1 MKSSTKMTITTFG
14 AAGAL
19 ALVVGVGGVGP
30 SPAAAAAPAPVTHS
44 SSSLTAASQNV
55 AVAPGSVHKAVLVA
69 CISGLNCG

>member
-1 MKSSTKMTITTFG
+1 MTITTFG

-30 SPAAAAAPAPVTHS
+30 SPVTPAPAPATHS
-44 SSSLTAASQNV
+44 SSSVTPASQNV

>member
-30 SPAAAAAPAPVTHS
+30 SPAAAAPAPVTHS
-44 SSSLTAASQNV
+44 ALSATPASQHV
-55 AVAPGSVHKAVLVA
+55 AAAPGNVHKAVLVA

>member
-14 AAGAL
+14 AASAL

-30 SPAAAAAPAPVTHS
+30 APAAAAPAPMTHAS
-44 SSSLTAASQNV
+44 SSAAPASQHV
-55 AVAPGSVHKAVLVA
+55 AAAPGNVHQAVLVA